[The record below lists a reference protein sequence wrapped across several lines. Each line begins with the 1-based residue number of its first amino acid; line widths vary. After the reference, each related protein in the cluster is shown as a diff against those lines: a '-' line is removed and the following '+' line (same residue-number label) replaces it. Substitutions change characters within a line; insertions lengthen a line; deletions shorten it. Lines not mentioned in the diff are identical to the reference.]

1 MLRKDT
7 DELITFLDSL
17 AKLDPVAMGKLVG
30 HRVLCNGALGTHP
43 TVQVGS
49 RDDDRASCEVGML
62 GIFNGYCGTIEEG
75 KYNGWGAIAAIVEE
89 DSRVTGFCHIC
100 SSEAEEASRPRS
112 CRTEDN

>member
-1 MLRKDT
+1 
-7 DELITFLDSL
+7 
-17 AKLDPVAMGKLVG
+17 MGKLVG

-43 TVQVGS
+43 TVQVGNP
-49 RDDDRASCEVGML
+49 DDDGHTDYTDETELSSEVGML

-89 DSRVTGFCHIC
+89 DGRVTGFCHIC